1 MNVWLEPI
9 MVAIVLMNLILVA
22 SSRLSACIRIV
33 AFQGIAVGL
42 LFIVADVYPPTTDR
56 LLFIFAS
63 IILKG
68 FVFPWLLFQAI
79 REANVRRE
87 VEPFVSYP
95 VSVAICIIT
104 LVISIWLGARL
115 PMPRPVLSP
124 LVVPVALSTIFCGF
138 FVIVSRP
145 KALTQV
151 LGYLVIENGI
161 YIFGTAL
168 LLEQSVL
175 VELAI
180 LLDIFVAVFVMGIM
194 IFHISREF
202 DHIDTQRLSEL
213 KD

>member
-1 MNVWLEPI
+1 MSAWLEPLMI
-9 MVAIVLMNLILVA
+9 AVVLMNLILVA
-22 SSRLSACIRIV
+22 SSRLSVCIRIV

-42 LFIVADVYPPTTDR
+42 LLLVINSYPPTADKF
-56 LLFIFAS
+56 LFILAS
-63 IILKG
+63 IGLKG
-68 FVFPWLLFQAI
+68 FIFPWLLFQAL

-95 VSVAICIIT
+95 VSMVVSILTLIIST
-104 LVISIWLGARL
+104 WLSSRL
-115 PMPRPVLSP
+115 PMPRQALSP
-124 LVVPVALSTIFCGF
+124 LIVPVAFSTILCGF

-180 LLDIFVAVFVMGIM
+180 LLDIFVAVFVMGIT

-202 DHIDTQRLSEL
+202 DHIDTQLLSEL
-213 KD
+213 RD